1 MGLSTF
7 SRSSAFQASTRTV
20 ILGTP
25 HISNPA
31 RVCKQGFVDYREIP
45 GTFKQKNNTL
55 RSLCCGLIFTVSM
68 LSSTQLLS

>member
-45 GTFKQKNNTL
+45 GTFKQ
-55 RSLCCGLIFTVSM
+55 
-68 LSSTQLLS
+68 